1 MKRYIRSSISLDCVI
16 HDLEQFENMFY
27 EPFNGHDTKSY
38 NFIISDDALR
48 NICTQL
54 TSSDE
59 YRDGSL
65 LDQFMYKLK
74 LYATPK
80 CYKSIRD
87 RLYNMLD
94 RYYVSI
100 PAYRPPQEALTDL
113 VGFISSTQNKLPY
126 RIRIEQRPS
135 SVCIHLLLSKK
146 EMLAVSPDE
155 FEEIISDYM
164 DYLEASSRVAID
176 TRLVHVM
183 SDLDHYKTYP
193 NSYKPGSIYIQVL
206 PTKL

>member
-1 MKRYIRSSISLDCVI
+1 MKRYIRSSTSLDCVI
-16 HDLEQFENMFY
+16 NDLEQFENMFY
-27 EPFNGHDTKSY
+27 KPFNGHDTKSY

-48 NICTQL
+48 SMYTKL
-54 TSSDE
+54 TSSDPAGYE
-59 YRDGSL
+59 
-65 LDQFMYKLK
+65 LDNFMYHIK

-94 RYYVSI
+94 RYYISI

-113 VGFISSTQNKLPY
+113 VGFISSTQDQLPY

-146 EMLAVSPDE
+146 EMLAVPSDE
-155 FEEIISDYM
+155 FEEIISNYM

-176 TRLVHVM
+176 TGLANVVR
-183 SDLDHYKTYP
+183 DLDHYKTYP